1 MCTYF
6 QNLLFALA
14 GRNPLAED
22 FARLSDEHIA
32 LGDDYAKANVTI
44 SELDGAIHALE
55 CKLSELES
63 VNLNLSSENRRFQ
76 KLTED
81 LRQHLEEKNNEI
93 RNTKE
98 FYEKRSTQMMQKTE
112 ELREDLDATLE
123 QLQRVNNDKG
133 KEMMSSSLLRKTNIA
148 LNDLLEAMKSGS
160 PEAMKQVAE
169 YIDWNPLMAKVA
181 RCHLDFLTKQNELKE
196 FGETRMCP
204 TKAV

>member
-6 QNLLFALA
+6 QNLFFALV
-14 GRNPLAED
+14 GRNPFAED
-22 FARLSDEHIA
+22 FARLSDEYLA
-32 LGDDYAKANVTI
+32 LGDNYAKAHETI
-44 SELDGAIHALE
+44 NELDGTIRALE
-55 CKLSELES
+55 CKLSELEG
-63 VNLNLSSENRRFQ
+63 VNLKLNSENRRFQ

-93 RNTKE
+93 RSAKK

-133 KEMMSSSLLRKTNIA
+133 KEIMSASLLRKTNIA

-169 YIDWNPLMAKVA
+169 YIDWNPIMAKVA
-181 RCHLDFLTKQNELKE
+181 RCHLDFLTKQNELKV
-196 FGETRMCP
+196 FDETRKCP
-204 TKAV
+204 TKAG